1 MSEAPRD
8 NPRGRHHP
16 LNSHLFLA
24 RIARAGFVD
33 TSYAVDP
40 DFDAVNEEPLT
51 AEGLDHCYHSRGA
64 GFPSSDSL

>member
-33 TSYAVDP
+33 TSYAIDP
-40 DFDAVNEEPLT
+40 DFDEYPNSQPLT
-51 AEGLDHCYHSRGA
+51 SEGLDHLHINRR
-64 GFPSSDSL
+64 